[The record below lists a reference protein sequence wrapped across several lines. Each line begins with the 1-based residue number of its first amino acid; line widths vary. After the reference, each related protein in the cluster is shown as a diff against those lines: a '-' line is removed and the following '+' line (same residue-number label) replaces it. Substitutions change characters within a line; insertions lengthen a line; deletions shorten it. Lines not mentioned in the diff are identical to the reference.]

1 MNPFTS
7 GSITCEIFH
16 KVGDDLV
23 SNPGNGG
30 HRVDVLIVGAG
41 PGGSTTAYH
50 LARAGLDVML
60 VERSTFPREKVCG
73 DGLTPRAVNALG
85 RMGID
90 VDDAGFE
97 RHGGLRIYSRKVTLE
112 LPWPTLESYPGFGL
126 VRTRAEFDE
135 LLARRAEKAGA
146 VLRERA
152 EAVSPIVDGGWVTG
166 ARVRS
171 VDEPDAEPR
180 DVQARFVIAAD
191 GASSR
196 FAAQAG
202 VRRDP
207 GRPLGIAARRYFRTE
222 RHPGPWL
229 EVWMDL
235 WDGDVIMPGYGWLFP
250 LGDGMVNVGAGLLN
264 TFKSFK
270 DVSAQRVF
278 DAFVRM
284 LPADFGVNEASAEG
298 RTLSGPLPM
307 GFSRAPSA
315 VPGMLVVGDAAGLV
329 NPFNGEGIAYA
340 MESGELASELIGAAL
355 VRDRPGLAHVYPAIL
370 HERYGRYYSVGRVFV
385 KMIGEPRVM
394 RILTDYGLQVR
405 PLMRFLVRLMGN
417 LSDGKQGGAQDKL
430 MYALERIV
438 PAA

>member
-1 MNPFTS
+1 
-7 GSITCEIFH
+7 
-16 KVGDDLV
+16 VGDSLV
-23 SNPGNGG
+23 SNAGNTGR
-30 HRVDVLIVGAG
+30 RVDVLVVGAG
-41 PGGSTTAYH
+41 PGGSTTAFH
-50 LARAGLDVML
+50 LARAGLDVMV
-60 VERSTFPREKVCG
+60 VERSAFPREKVCG
-73 DGLTPRAVNALG
+73 DGLTPRAVNALV

-90 VDDAGFE
+90 VDDPAFE

-112 LPWPTLESYPGFGL
+112 LAWPALSSYPGYGL

-146 VLRERA
+146 AIRERT
-152 EAVSPIVDGGWVTG
+152 EAVSPILEGGWVTG

-171 VDEPDAEPR
+171 VEEPGAEPQ
-180 DVQARFVIAAD
+180 DVHARFVIAAD

-196 FAAQAG
+196 FAGQAG
-202 VRRDP
+202 VRRDAT
-207 GRPLGIAARRYFRTE
+207 RPLGIAARRYFRTE
-222 RHPGPWL
+222 RHPGQWL

-250 LGDGMVNVGAGLLN
+250 LNDGVVNVGAGLLN

-284 LPADFGVNEASAEG
+284 LPEDFGVSEETAEG

-307 GFSRAPSA
+307 GFSRSPSA

-340 MESGELASELIGAAL
+340 MESGELAAELIHDAL
-355 VRDRPGLAHVYPAIL
+355 VNDRPGLAHVYPAIL
-370 HERYGRYYSVGRVFV
+370 HQRYGRYYSIGRVFV

-394 RILTDYGLQVR
+394 RLLTDYGLQIR

-417 LSDGKQGGAQDKL
+417 LSDGKDGGAQDRL
-430 MYALERIV
+430 IYALERIAPV
-438 PAA
+438 A